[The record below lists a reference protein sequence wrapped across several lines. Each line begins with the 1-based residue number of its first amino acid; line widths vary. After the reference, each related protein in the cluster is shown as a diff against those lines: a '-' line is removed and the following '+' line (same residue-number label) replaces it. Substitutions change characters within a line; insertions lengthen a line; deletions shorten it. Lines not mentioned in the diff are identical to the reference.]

1 MLYLFPLIFVFMGV
15 NIPIGVLFYW
25 VTSQLWTMGQQYYV
39 IRSNPLP
46 GTDAYTAWEARQ
58 RKKGLDPREV
68 AAQRDAKAKGQPRPA
83 PAAVG
88 TVGRQ
93 TKVATEPDT
102 NGSTNPTVNG
112 AATGRQAPAR
122 QQPVRQQPRRQP
134 RSQRKN

>member
-1 MLYLFPLIFVFMGV
+1 
-15 NIPIGVLFYW
+15 VLFYW

-46 GTDAYTAWEARQ
+46 GTDAYLAWEERQ

-68 AAQRDAKAKGQPRPA
+68 AAQRDAKAKGQPR
-83 PAAVG
+83 AAAAAG

-93 TKVATEPDT
+93 TKVATEAGT
-102 NGSTNPTVNG
+102 SGSANGANNGANNAAVNG
-112 AATGRQAPAR
+112 AANGKATPARQQPVRQQPVR